1 MALAGGKGLR
11 PAAAAACLRSP
22 EAPLIRLP
30 HTEQAPMSDVSLP
43 QAVIRAEPDGYD
55 MAKPGLMGRQSAG
68 NGFLRAAI
76 KARGDQPIFG
86 YSSTLPS
93 ARGFQAI
100 IKGIEPEARFEWVS
114 PNNLDYISKVGA
126 LYLADITVATH
137 SRLRL
142 RTGAASYSLCGVTH
156 TTASLGAMDEI
167 AALLREPVMSWDA
180 LVCTST
186 AVVDTV
192 KRIHDA
198 QRELHQWQFGA
209 PYPNEGPMLPVI
221 PLGAH
226 WQDYDFDADTRAR
239 ARQALDIADDE
250 VVGLFVG
257 RLVFHAKAHP
267 YPMFRGMQLA
277 AERTGKRLVLILSG
291 WSPNEAVDKAFREG
305 AAQFAPDVRTIIV
318 DGRDPTLRTHAWAAS
333 DLFVSLS
340 DNIQETFGLTPIEAM
355 AAGLPVVVSDWD
367 GYRDTVRHE
376 VDGFRVRTYTPGD
389 GMGLALIR
397 GHEAQSLTYDQYCW
411 AAASTI
417 AVDIPETADAIAR
430 LVENPDLRRR
440 MGEAGRLRARTVY
453 DWDVIFRQYQELW
466 AELAA
471 RRQSALSDPRLKA
484 WIDAAPKASP
494 ARLDPF
500 DAFGHYPSATLT
512 RDTRVAAA
520 PHANPADLEAAMQHV
535 LFGSLTFDLKTAQ
548 ALLAIYQTAET
559 TIGQAATATNAPLA
573 PTARA
578 TGFLLKLGLVVVR

>member
-1 MALAGGKGLR
+1 
-11 PAAAAACLRSP
+11 
-22 EAPLIRLP
+22 
-30 HTEQAPMSDVSLP
+30 MSDASLP

-76 KARGDQPIFG
+76 KARGDRPIYG
-86 YSSTLPS
+86 YSSSQNS
-93 ARGFQAI
+93 ARAFQSI
-100 IKGIEPEARFEWVS
+100 VKGIEPEARFEWVS
-114 PNNLDYISKVGA
+114 PNKLDYIGRVGT
-126 LYLADITVATH
+126 LYLADLTVATH

-156 TTASLGAMDEI
+156 TTASTGAMDEI
-167 AALLREPVMSWDA
+167 TSLLRDPVMPWDA

-186 AVVDTV
+186 SVVETV
-192 KRIHDA
+192 RRIHEA
-198 QRELHQWQFGA
+198 ERELHQWQFGV
-209 PYPNEGPMLPVI
+209 PHPNEGPLLPVI

-226 WQDYDFDADTRAR
+226 WQDYDFDADAR
-239 ARQALDIADDE
+239 SQARQALGLEDDE

-291 WSPNEAVDKAFREG
+291 WYPNEPVGQAFRDG

-333 DLFVSLS
+333 DLFISLS

-376 VDGFRVRTYTPGD
+376 VDGFRVRTYTPGA
-389 GMGLALIR
+389 GMGVALIR
-397 GHEAQSLTYDQYCW
+397 SHETHTLNYDQYCW

-440 MGEAGRLRARTVY
+440 MGEAGRRRARAVY
-453 DWDVIFRQYQELW
+453 DWDVIYRQYQELW
-466 AELAA
+466 AELDA
-471 RRQSALSDPRLKA
+471 RRHSALADPQRKA
-484 WIDAAPKASP
+484 WIDAAPAASP
-494 ARLDPF
+494 NRLDPF
-500 DAFGHYPSATLT
+500 HAFGHYPTETLT
-512 RDTRVAAA
+512 PSTRLAAA
-520 PHANPADLEAAMQHV
+520 PGATAAELERAMQSS
-535 LFGSLTFDLKTAQ
+535 LFGALSFDRKTAQ
-548 ALLAIYQTAET
+548 ALLAVLQAGET
-559 TIGQAATATNAPLA
+559 TLAQAAAATGASPA
-573 PTARA
+573 PTGRLA
-578 TGFLLKLGLVVVR
+578 GFLLKLGLAVVR